1 MKRILIIED
10 DRFIADVYQAKL
22 SAEGFL
28 VDVASNGRSGLK
40 QFDLNQPD
48 LVLVD
53 LMLPEINGVDVIR
66 SMHAHAAN
74 RELPILVFSNAYL
87 GGMVQEAWEAGATQ
101 VLTKANCRPSQ
112 LVQAVKDALDV
123 SSTPTLLI
131 DVAVEKRPES
141 EAEFIPEISG
151 VFFRNF
157 PQMLVTL
164 RQPMGVLEK
173 SPQDTP
179 SLQTLCR
186 TVHSIAAN
194 AGLAGIEPLAQIA
207 AALESLLKLLWEK
220 PERVNLSTVRTI
232 GQAIK
237 LFEDI
242 AASPDDRVLKDPSI
256 ARVLV
261 VDDDEFAQL
270 AVCSALALVNLTA
283 ICADN
288 PASALEKLEQ
298 GHFDLIISDIEMP
311 TADGYALCTI
321 LRGVPT
327 YEEIPIVFLSQHT
340 DSDHRKESLVRG
352 GNDFISKPFLYMELA
367 VKALSFVMR
376 GTGSNRQPST
386 PRASHHTPWQP
397 SDDNQLR
404 VLGVADRL
412 AS

>member
-10 DRFIADVYQAKL
+10 DRFIADIYQAKL

-53 LMLPEINGVDVIR
+53 LMLPEINGVEVIR
-66 SMHAHAAN
+66 SMHARSSN
-74 RELPILVFSNAYL
+74 RELPIIVFSNAYL
-87 GGMVQEAWEAGATQ
+87 GGMVQEAWEAGASQ
-101 VLTKANCRPSQ
+101 VLTKASCRPGQ
-112 LVQAVKDALDV
+112 LVQAVKDALHV
-123 SSTPTLLI
+123 SSSVPPAI
-131 DVAVEKRPES
+131 GVAVDEQTENGT
-141 EAEFIPEISG
+141 EFIPEISR

-164 RQPMGVLEK
+164 RQPMSVLGQ

-194 AGLAGIEPLAQIA
+194 AGLAGIDPLAHMA

-220 PERVNLSTVRTI
+220 PERVNLSTVRSI

-242 AASPDDRVLKDPSI
+242 AASPNDRVLKDPSL

-270 AVCSALALVNLTA
+270 AVCSALELVNLTA
-283 ICADN
+283 IRADN
-288 PASALEKLEQ
+288 PASALEELEQ

-321 LRGVPT
+321 LRGLPT
-327 YEEIPIVFLSQHT
+327 YEEIPIIFLSQHT
-340 DSDHRKESLVRG
+340 DSDHRKESLVCG

-376 GTGSNRQPST
+376 GTGSNRQTST
-386 PRASHHTPWQP
+386 PLASHHRPWQP
-397 SDDNQLR
+397 SHDNQLR
-404 VLGVADRL
+404 ALGV
-412 AS
+412 

>member
-66 SMHAHAAN
+66 STRARAGN
-74 RELPILVFSNAYL
+74 REIPIIVFSNAYL
-87 GGMVQEAWEAGATQ
+87 GGMVQEAWEAGASQ
-101 VLTKANCRPSQ
+101 VLTKANCRPGQ
-112 LVQAVKDALDV
+112 LVQAVKDALHI
-123 SSTPTLLI
+123 SSSVALPI
-131 DVAVEKRPES
+131 DTAVEKQTEKES
-141 EAEFIPEISG
+141 KFIPEIST

-164 RQPMGVLEK
+164 RQPMGVLGK
-173 SPQDTP
+173 SPQDAP

-194 AGLAGIEPLAQIA
+194 AGLAGIDPLAHMA

-220 PERVNLSTVRTI
+220 PERANLSTVRSI

-237 LFEDI
+237 LFEDV
-242 AASPDDRVLKDPSI
+242 AASPNDRVLKDPSM

-270 AVCSALALVNLTA
+270 AVCSALELVNLTA

-288 PASALEKLEQ
+288 PASALEELEQ

-321 LRGVPT
+321 LRGLPT
-327 YEEIPIVFLSQHT
+327 YEEIPIIFLSQHT

-386 PRASHHTPWQP
+386 PLASLHSPWQP
-397 SDDNQLR
+397 SHDNQLCA
-404 VLGVADRL
+404 LGV
-412 AS
+412 